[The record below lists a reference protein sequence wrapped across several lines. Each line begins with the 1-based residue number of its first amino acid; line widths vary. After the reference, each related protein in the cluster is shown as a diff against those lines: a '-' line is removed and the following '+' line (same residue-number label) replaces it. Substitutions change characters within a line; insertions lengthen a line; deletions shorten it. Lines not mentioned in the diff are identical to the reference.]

1 MRIYHFFS
9 KNRKLMIG
17 IKAIICCTILFIIII
32 SIKNII
38 RDKKEDKTALT
49 LKDNLQTEFLSDV
62 KVSTFIEHLNGT
74 LISDDKIDTTSLGTK
89 TVKVNYKNT
98 A

>member
-9 KNRKLMIG
+9 KNTRDNKDSRSRKDSNDNRNSIMVRNRKLMIG

-49 LKDNLQTEFLSDV
+49 L
-62 KVSTFIEHLNGT
+62 
-74 LISDDKIDTTSLGTK
+74 
-89 TVKVNYKNT
+89 
-98 A
+98 